1 MWKETLKRE
10 VFMSEWLAKQIE
22 NAKVAWTV
30 VVVVLGM
37 LGYQVV
43 KVAPTPAPT
52 SNQPVVNAPANPG
65 K

>member
-1 MWKETLKRE
+1 
-10 VFMSEWLAKQIE
+10 MSEWLAKQIE